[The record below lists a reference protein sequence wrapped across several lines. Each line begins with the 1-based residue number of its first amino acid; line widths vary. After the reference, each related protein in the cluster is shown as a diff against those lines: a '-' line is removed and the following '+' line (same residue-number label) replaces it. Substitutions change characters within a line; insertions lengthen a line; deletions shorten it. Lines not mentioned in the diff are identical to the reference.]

1 MTNEE
6 VTLKDVV
13 DRLDQL
19 IVLWKLTHQEMIEKV
34 RKEIEKDLVS
44 MKILEL
50 ADGTK
55 EYTVL
60 VEEVAKVTGK
70 STRTVKGRISEL
82 AGKGVIRG
90 IRKGGKVYYQPTS
103 IFD

>member
-1 MTNEE
+1 MNEE

-19 IVLWKLTHQEMIEKV
+19 IVLWKLTNQEVIK
-34 RKEIEKDLVS
+34 KIKNEIEKDQVS
-44 MKILEL
+44 KKILEF
-50 ADGTK
+50 ADGTR

-60 VEEVAKVTGK
+60 VEEVAKATGK

-82 AGKGVIRG
+82 ASKGVIRG
-90 IRKGGKVYYQPTS
+90 IRKGGKVYYQPTG